1 MSNRIRMLLEQIVG
15 PDRVTTDLHTLEC
28 YACDATVNPPAT
40 PDYAVLATTVEQIQ
54 AIVRLAG
61 AERIPV
67 TPAVGMSSTGGLTIP
82 VRGGIILDLHLMN
95 RTLEINEDI
104 GYAIVEPGVTIGQ
117 IDAELKPRGYW
128 VQVPAGP
135 PGSAGLLPGYILHGY
150 GHLGAKFG
158 INSEQ
163 ITGMEVVLPSGEVT
177 RLGAC
182 AVSPHW
188 FHRTPL
194 PDLMGLFL
202 GWQGTTGIVTKL
214 GVNIYPRPGFKAM
227 LGWGLFSDHRDPLP
241 ERCARFL
248 IKLQRAEVAH
258 DISGHSWGA
267 VQIGRGRKWPLP
279 PKPADEPEFFFSATA
294 YAFSEDELDFKRRT
308 LETLIQEARAAGLPI
323 ATTDVTDRAKTE
335 MPTRY
340 SLRYSDHRGGG
351 GLDYI
356 GSITPVIN
364 WPQGVQRLTEVFE
377 RYGFTP
383 YIRLSI
389 YRGTVQGMLRAL
401 VPYHR
406 SDRADVEAVRKM
418 NREFVEVVLD
428 CGGVIYK
435 APAFACEA
443 MWRRGDPNYV
453 ALLRKAK
460 RMLDPDGIMNPGRLG
475 L

>member
-1 MSNRIRMLLEQIVG
+1 MQDQILRGLEEIVG
-15 PDRVTTDLHTLEC
+15 ADRVSANPHTLEC
-28 YACDATVNPPAT
+28 YACDATVNPPAR
-40 PDYAVLATTVEQIQ
+40 PDYAVLAATVEQIQ
-54 AIVRLAG
+54 AIIRLAST
-61 AERIPV
+61 ERIPV
-67 TPAVGMSSTGGLTIP
+67 VPAVGMSSTGGLTIP
-82 VRGGIILDLHLMN
+82 VKGGIVLDLHLMN
-95 RTLEINEDI
+95 RIVEINEDV
-104 GYAIVEPGVTIGQ
+104 GYAVVEPGVTIGQ
-117 IDAELKPRGYW
+117 IDAELKQRGYW

-163 ITGMEVVLPSGEVT
+163 ITGMEVVLPSGEVA

-182 AVSPHW
+182 AVSPYW

-202 GWQGTTGIVTKL
+202 GWQGATGIVTKL
-214 GVNIYPRPGFKAM
+214 GVNIYPRPSFKAM
-227 LGWGLFSDHRDPLP
+227 VGWGLFSDHDEPLP

-248 IKLQRAEVAH
+248 IKLQRADVAH

-279 PKPADEPEFFFSATA
+279 PKPVHDPEIFFSATA
-294 YAFSEDELDFKRRT
+294 YAFTEEELAVKKRT
-308 LETLIQEARAAGLPI
+308 LEALIQEAKDGGLPI
-323 ATTDVTDRAKTE
+323 ASTDVTDRAKTE

-356 GSITPVIN
+356 GSITPVIK
-364 WPQGVQRLTEVFE
+364 WPSGVKRLTEIFE

-389 YRGTVQGMLRAL
+389 YRGTAQGMLRAL

-406 SDRADVEAVRKM
+406 SDDADVEAVRKM
-418 NREFVEVVLD
+418 NREFVEVLLD
-428 CGGVIYK
+428 CGGLIYK
-435 APAFACEA
+435 APDFACDA
-443 MWRRGDPNYV
+443 MWRRADPAFV
-453 ALLRKAK
+453 ALLKRAK
-460 RMLDPDGIMNPGRLG
+460 GLLDPCGIMNPGRLG